1 MIDFGPRRAI
11 LIEGQEENMLQNER
25 HRKIL
30 SQLKLKEAVKVHE
43 LAGQLG
49 ISESTI
55 RRDINELDQMGK
67 LKKVFGGAVALGSD
81 MIYGETDVA
90 ARTLI
95 NVEEKEKIA
104 RHAATLISDY
114 DFVFLDAGT
123 TTEKMIDYLKKK
135 NVTYVTNGI
144 THAKKLIQRGFE
156 AHVIGGL
163 LRPATEAVVGE
174 NAIDTIRRYNFTK
187 CFMGAT
193 GIDLE
198 RGLTTRDISEA
209 AVKTAAIRQ
218 SQRTFVLADHTKF
231 GKVSSVSFAGLEE
244 VCVITDR
251 LDEPQYGEH
260 AIIEIVE

>member
-1 MIDFGPRRAI
+1 
-11 LIEGQEENMLQNER
+11 MLQNER
-25 HRKIL
+25 QKKIL
-30 SQLKLKEAVKVHE
+30 DQLKLKNAVKVHD
-43 LAGQLG
+43 LAGELV

-55 RRDINELDQMGK
+55 RRDINELDHMGK

-81 MIYGETDVA
+81 MVYGETDVA

-95 NVEEKEKIA
+95 NVEEKEQIA
-104 RHAATLISDY
+104 RCAATLIEDY

-123 TTEKMIDYLKKK
+123 TTEKMIDYLEKKR
-135 NVTYVTNGI
+135 VTYVTNGI

-174 NAIDTIRRYNFTK
+174 TAIDTIRRYNFTK

-193 GIDLE
+193 GIDFE
-198 RGLTTRDISEA
+198 RGFTTRDISEA
-209 AVKTAAIRQ
+209 AVKAAAIKQ

-231 GKVSSVSFAGLEE
+231 GKVSSVSFAGLEDAY
-244 VCVITDR
+244 ILTNR
-251 LDEPQYGEH
+251 LDNPQYGQYAVIKIAE
-260 AIIEIVE
+260 